1 MISAEVLLQLPS
13 LTLACA
19 ILLCAGEGIHT
30 AMMGG
35 KAAAETIIDMH
46 ATGDFTRQSCKQ
58 YARRWYKAY
67 GHDFFMSQLMAET
80 VYK

>member
-1 MISAEVLLQLPS
+1 
-13 LTLACA
+13 
-19 ILLCAGEGIHT
+19 
-30 AMMGG
+30 MMGG